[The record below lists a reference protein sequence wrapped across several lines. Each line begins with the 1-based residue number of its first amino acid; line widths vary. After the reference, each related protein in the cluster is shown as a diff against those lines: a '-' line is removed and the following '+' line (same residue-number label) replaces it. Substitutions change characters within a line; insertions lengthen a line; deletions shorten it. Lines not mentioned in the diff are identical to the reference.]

1 MRLDGEYGKLATPST
16 RSFDYRLRMT
26 RSPFRRLAFGTLR
39 RLLYLW
45 VRSETINQ
53 SAFTLKLDRSKP
65 VLYVLQQPSASD
77 LAVVDGECTKAGLP
91 RPVLPVAVGDT
102 LEPAAFFYLTPE
114 PGWFGGQDKR
124 GTSPTL
130 VRVLDAIQ
138 QHAVDDAQI
147 IPVTV
152 FWGQSPDRET
162 SPWKLLFADSWA
174 VTGRLRKL
182 VSILILGRKT
192 RVQFSAP
199 IHLRELIAQG
209 KGPERT
215 QRMVQRILRVHF
227 RNQKTAV
234 IGPDLSHRRNLV
246 KGLVHAPQVRQ
257 VIAEEAEREKI
268 SPAKAEAQALKYGNE
283 IASDFAYT
291 AIRFLEV
298 VLSWFWNKLYEG
310 IKVNHIE
317 GVQEIAQ
324 GHEVI
329 YVPCHRSHIDYLL
342 LSYLL
347 FRNGLTPPHIAA
359 GINLNM
365 PVIGGLLRRGGA
377 FFMRRTFKGNPLY
390 TAVFNEYLHTL
401 FSRGF
406 PVEYFVEGGRSR
418 TGRMLHPKTGMLA
431 ITLRSFLRSS
441 RLPIVFVPVY
451 IGYERVLE
459 GRTYLG
465 ELRGASKKKESIFD
479 IFKVIGALKLRFG
492 SVAVN
497 FGEPI
502 KLAEFLDQEQP
513 TWRDQELGPQYRP
526 EWLSDTTNKL
536 ATRVAR
542 HLNDAAAINPVN
554 LVALALLSTSRLAL
568 DERALTRVLDLYLAL
583 LRAVPY
589 SPHATLPEGDGQA
602 LIQYVQSMNLLA
614 EQKDALGKILY
625 LDEQNAV
632 LMTYYRNN
640 VLHIFALPALLASF
654 FQSSGRMSREQI
666 LRYTRAL
673 YPYLQAELFIR
684 WNLDELDAVVD
695 QWLEA
700 FVEQGLLKFENE
712 TYVRPAPSSR
722 QFVLLTLLS
731 RSIAQTLQ
739 RFYMA
744 IALLLNA
751 GQNQLAAEELED
763 LCTVMAQRLSILHG
777 LNAPEFFDKSLFRH
791 FIQTLLDQRV
801 LRQDEAGKLSYH
813 PALGDLAEG
822 AAKRVLPAE
831 IRLSIRQ
838 VALERQGEVDAEAE
852 APAEAS

>member
-1 MRLDGEYGKLATPST
+1 
-16 RSFDYRLRMT
+16 MT
-26 RSPFRRLAFGTLR
+26 RSPLRRLVFGTLH

-65 VLYVLQQPSASD
+65 VFYVLQLPSLSD
-77 LAVVDGECTKAGLP
+77 LAVVDTECRKAGLP
-91 RPVLPVAVGDT
+91 RPILPVSVGS
-102 LEPAAFFYLTPE
+102 LEEPAAFFYLTPE
-114 PGWFGGQDKR
+114 PDWLGRQDKR
-124 GTSPTL
+124 GISPTL
-130 VRVLDAIQ
+130 QRLVAALSQ
-138 QHAVDDAQI
+138 QAVDDAQI
-147 IPVTV
+147 VPVSV

-162 SPWKLLFADSWA
+162 SAWKLLFADSWA
-174 VTGRLRKL
+174 VTGRLRRL

-192 RVQFSAP
+192 RVQFSTP
-199 IHLRELIAQG
+199 IHMRELVEQD
-209 KGPERT
+209 KGHERT
-215 QRMVQRILRVHF
+215 LRMVQRILRVHF
-227 RNQKTAV
+227 RNQKAAV

-246 KGLVHAPQVRQ
+246 KGLVHGPQVRQ
-257 VIAEEAEREKI
+257 AIIDEAERDNI
-268 SPAKAEAQALKYGNE
+268 SLEKAESQALRYGNE
-283 IASDFAYT
+283 IASDYAYT
-291 AIRFLEV
+291 AIRFLEL
-298 VLSWFWNKLYEG
+298 VLSWFWNKIYDG

-317 GVQEIAQ
+317 GVQDVAQ

-365 PVIGGLLRRGGA
+365 PLIGGLLRRGGA

-390 TAVFNEYLHTL
+390 TAVFNEYLHCL
-401 FSRGF
+401 FSKGF

-418 TGRMLHPKTGMLA
+418 TGRMLQPKTGMLA
-431 ITLRSFLRSS
+431 ITMRSFLRSN
-441 RLPIVFVPVY
+441 RLPVVFVPVY

-479 IFKVIGALKLRFG
+479 IFKVIGALKQRFG
-492 SVAVN
+492 QVWVN

-513 TWRDQELGPQYRP
+513 DWRVQDYGTQFRPDWLNGATHRLG
-526 EWLSDTTNKL
+526 E
-536 ATRVAR
+536 RVAQ
-542 HLNDAAAINPVN
+542 HLNEAAAINPVN
-554 LVALALLSTSRLAL
+554 LVALALLSTSKLAL
-568 DERALTRVLDLYLAL
+568 DDRALARVLDLYLAL
-583 LRAVPY
+583 LRKVPY
-589 SPHATLPEGDGQA
+589 SPHTTLPEGNGQA
-602 LIQYVQSMNLLA
+602 LIEYVQKMDLLA
-614 EQKDALGKILY
+614 EQSDALGKILY
-625 LDEQNAV
+625 LNEHNAV

-654 FQSSGRMSREQI
+654 FQSSARMSREQI

-673 YPYLQAELFIR
+673 YPYLQSELFIR
-684 WNLDELDAVVD
+684 WRLEELDAVVD
-695 QWLEA
+695 QWLAA
-700 FVEQGLLKFENE
+700 FVEQGLLKFEGGV
-712 TYVRPAPSSR
+712 YVRPAPSSR
-722 QFVLLTLLS
+722 EFVLLTLLA
-731 RSIAQTLQ
+731 RAIVQTLQ

-744 IALLLNA
+744 TALLLNA
-751 GQNQLAAEELED
+751 GQNAISAAELED

-791 FIQTLLDQRV
+791 FIQGLQEQGV
-801 LRQDEAGKLSYH
+801 VRQDQAGKLSHH
-813 PALGDLAEG
+813 PLLGELAEG

-838 VALERQGEVDAEAE
+838 VAMDRNADMAEAV
-852 APAEAS
+852 